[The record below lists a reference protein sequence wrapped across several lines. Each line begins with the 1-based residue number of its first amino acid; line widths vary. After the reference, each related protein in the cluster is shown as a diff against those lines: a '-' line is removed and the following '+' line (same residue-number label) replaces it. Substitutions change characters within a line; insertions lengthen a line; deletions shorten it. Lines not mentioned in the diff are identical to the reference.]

1 MSKKGYGRVVTA
13 GTARTRYVTIPA
25 DVAGD
30 DRFPFADNEQVMI
43 TIDENRKCLRIEP
56 VSEK

>member
-1 MSKKGYGRVVTA
+1 MSKKGYGRVVSA
-13 GTARTRYVTIPA
+13 GTARTRYITVPA

-43 TIDENRKCLRIEP
+43 TIDENRMCLWIERK
-56 VSEK
+56 E